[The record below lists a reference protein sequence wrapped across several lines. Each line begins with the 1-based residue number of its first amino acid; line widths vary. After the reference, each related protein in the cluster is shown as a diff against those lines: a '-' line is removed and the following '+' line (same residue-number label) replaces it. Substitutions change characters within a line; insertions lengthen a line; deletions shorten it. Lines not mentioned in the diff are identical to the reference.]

1 MKSKIGYLYNIEVK
15 NIIKLTPNCY
25 KIITNDSS
33 YLLKKVDTL
42 NKENI
47 YIRLLLA
54 KVPFFNLPIKSIND
68 RFVEEIEQNYYI
80 LSYFY
85 KDEVNPLAELRIPF
99 YIKAIGLL
107 HQNTIYPLKVN
118 DGYFKESLDYI
129 ENKINIIRDKIDS
142 RMFYLERRDYHSP
155 SEWYY
160 ITSYIFF
167 NDALNKSQK
176 YLDLLNNEFESLQ
189 NIELTLTYQ
198 NFEIEHILLKE
209 EKIVSLEKIQYAPC
223 VYDLVDF
230 VEKNFNSKIDISA
243 LINNYVAINPLNL
256 YQKYWLLALLYIP
269 QIIQESNEIK
279 DIEAIYLSLNYIKI
293 IEKIESVLLPEEN

>member
-25 KIITNDSS
+25 KIITNESS

-54 KVPFFNLPIKSIND
+54 KVPFFNLPLKSIND

-85 KDEVNPLAELRIPF
+85 KDEVNPLVELRIPF

-160 ITSYIFF
+160 ITSYTFF

-198 NFEIEHILLKE
+198 NFEIDHILLKK
-209 EKIVSLEKIQYAPC
+209 EKTLQLFILLKRPCYAEIIHLL
-223 VYDLVDF
+223 D
-230 VEKNFNSKIDISA
+230 KNVNTK
-243 LINNYVAINPLNL
+243 
-256 YQKYWLLALLYIP
+256 K
-269 QIIQESNEIK
+269 
-279 DIEAIYLSLNYIKI
+279 
-293 IEKIESVLLPEEN
+293 